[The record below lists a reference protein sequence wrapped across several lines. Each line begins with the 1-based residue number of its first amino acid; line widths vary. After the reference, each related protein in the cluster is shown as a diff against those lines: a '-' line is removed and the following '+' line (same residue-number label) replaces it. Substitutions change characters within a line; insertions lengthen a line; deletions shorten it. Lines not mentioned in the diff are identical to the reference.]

1 MRIAVASRVAVAATI
16 LSAVAGLG
24 AASPAAATGGALA
37 VPPGRQASIATETA
51 LLSWD
56 GKRETLVLDLNLLA
70 DTDNAVLVVPTP
82 SRAGVEPVA
91 ETTFVDLNRLTLPE
105 IVTERR
111 WFGAGAPTGAS
122 DGPYQA
128 TLQDPTGPFETF
140 HFTGPQLADMR
151 TWLAATGYTLRPEA
165 NTALDEYGRDGWS
178 FVAIRLTRS
187 GSTTGTPSLTGR
199 IDPIRLSFAT
209 ERPVY
214 PMRISGTTPQRLQLY
229 VLSDHRMARSDPA
242 ATTQTVDVEFA
253 GRIADTTNPTLTGMA
268 DGGRNYLTKMSV
280 TIPDP
285 SSRTT
290 DFTFAAAPTDDE
302 VRGRLTVL
310 EPVELLGMPA
320 GPVILAPAT
329 AAAALVLFALVR
341 TLRRQPK

>member
-24 AASPAAATGGALA
+24 AASPAAASGGALA
-37 VPPGRQASIATETA
+37 VPPGRQASIAAETA

-82 SRAGVEPVA
+82 SRASLEPVA

-122 DGPYQA
+122 DGPDQA
-128 TLQDPTGPFETF
+128 TLEDPTGPFETF
-140 HFTGPQLADMR
+140 HFTGAQLADMR
-151 TWLAATGYTLRPEA
+151 TWLAATGYALRPEA
-165 NTALDEYGRDGWS
+165 HTALDEYGRDGWS

-187 GSTTGTPSLTGR
+187 GSMTGTPSLTGR

-214 PMRISGTTPQRLQLY
+214 PMRISGTAPQRVQLY
-229 VLSDHRMARSDPA
+229 VLSDHRVARSDTG

-280 TIPDP
+280 AIPDP

-310 EPVELLGMPA
+310 EPVEFLGMPA